1 MACYVGLV
9 CSARSTPKS
18 RRFLVEFLPLLGA
31 SSGDDAW
38 RVSGGAAMLANIAI
52 ASGTVIVVVNL
63 LFVAF
68 MFYRGNQRVRL

>member
-1 MACYVGLV
+1 MA
-9 CSARSTPKS
+9 
-18 RRFLVEFLPLLGA
+18 RF
-31 SSGDDAW
+31 
-38 RVSGGAAMLANIAI
+38 RGAAMLANIAI